1 MWNRLKR
8 NGMRISDELIACYV
22 EGTATTEERD
32 FVRNYLCRHPEE
44 YERIVC
50 LMDNDKIDYLGEHLE
65 ITDNSIPMDETS
77 FSDIAYSSAAF
88 APEQNKLFM
97 PKHKSILSKASELYD
112 RLSKMSNELYLI

>member
-1 MWNRLKR
+1 
-8 NGMRISDELIACYV
+8 MRISDELIACYV

-97 PKHKSILSKASELYD
+97 PKYKSILSKASGLYD
-112 RLSKMSNELYLI
+112 RLSKMSDELYLI